1 MIQIDMAKARDI
13 WREKIRQGRTEKFAE
28 LDVAF
33 MRAVERQDAAEQQRI
48 AAEKQRLRD
57 MTKDPA
63 IEAAQTVDEL
73 KAFWPL

>member
-1 MIQIDMAKARDI
+1 MITIDMTKARDI
-13 WREKIRQGRTEKFAE
+13 WRGKIREARAEKFAE

-33 MRAVERQDAAEQQRI
+33 MRAVERQDLDAQKRI
-48 AAEKQRLRD
+48 ADEKQVLRD

-63 IEAAQTVDEL
+63 IEAAKTVDEL